1 MSESK
6 ALRRILYVS
15 AVSEIG
21 GAEKSLLDILDCLD
35 RSRFEPAV
43 VLPGDGPLKDEI
55 HKRQIPTADVRIQ
68 RFKKTLNPLKLG
80 KYPASWQVGIRE
92 LGMALDKFQS
102 HLVHA
107 NGDMAQ
113 FFAYPAAEKRGLP
126 IVWHVRDLTPNR
138 MFRWKLGQHV
148 RKVIAISRAVRDML
162 FSTGVPRDKVKL
174 ILNGIDTA
182 SFEALIPVEESCYRV
197 GMIAHLYPWKGH
209 KDFLQMAALVKAE
222 IPDSEFVI
230 AGEDILNDQAW
241 YKEDLLRLRK
251 ELKLEHA
258 VDFAGHVHDVPGLI
272 GETALLVVP
281 SHGEPF
287 GRCLIEGMA
296 AGRPVISWNN
306 GGPTEIITDGVTGK
320 LIEPYDIEAL
330 ANAVIHLLKDREAL
344 AQMGK
349 NARSDATTRFQR
361 SRTTNEIQ
369 DLYEE
374 IFR

>member
-6 ALRRILYVS
+6 GPRRILYVS

-43 VLPGDGPLKDEI
+43 VLPGDGPLKEEI
-55 HKRQIPTADVRIQ
+55 HKRQIQTADVRIQ

-92 LGMALDKFQS
+92 LGKALDRLES
-102 HLVHA
+102 DVVHA

-113 FFAYPAAEKRGLP
+113 LFAYPAAEKRNLP
-126 IVWHVRDLTPNR
+126 VVWHVRDLTPNR

-148 RKVIAISRAVRDML
+148 RKVIAISSAVRDML
-162 FSTGVPRDKVKL
+162 FSTGVPRERVKL
-174 ILNGIDTA
+174 TLNGIETEP
-182 SFEALIPVEESCYRV
+182 FEALTPVEESCHLV

-209 KDFLQMAALVKAE
+209 KDFLQMASLVKAA
-222 IPDSEFVI
+222 IPGTKFVI

-241 YKEDLLRLRK
+241 YKDELLHLRE
-251 ELKLEHA
+251 ELNLENA
-258 VDFAGHVHDVPGLI
+258 VEFAGHVQDVPALI
-272 GETALLVVP
+272 REMALLVVP

-287 GRCLIEGMA
+287 GRCLVEGMA
-296 AGRPVISWNN
+296 AGRPVIAWNT
-306 GGPTEIITDGVTGK
+306 GGPTEIITEGITGK

-330 ANAVIHLLKDREAL
+330 ANSVIHLLKDRNAL
-344 AQMGK
+344 TAMGK
-349 NARSDATTRFQR
+349 NARSDATTRFHR

-374 IFR
+374 MFA